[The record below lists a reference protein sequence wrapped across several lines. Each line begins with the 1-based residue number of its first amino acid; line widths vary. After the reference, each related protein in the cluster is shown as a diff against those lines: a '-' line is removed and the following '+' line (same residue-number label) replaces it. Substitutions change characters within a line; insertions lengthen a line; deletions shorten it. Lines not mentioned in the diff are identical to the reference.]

1 MQMPEYYQ
9 KKRSIP
15 RFQQDLDCHQLNEI
29 KQYFRNHSVSA
40 LSSEVS
46 WGGLVE
52 DMGWGA
58 KTEFRHT
65 AYEHNLTS
73 IYVYKSKR
81 GQGHM
86 SRFLDSNKDTHF
98 CTAPSCDLERFLAS
112 RGVKYVVLQPSPFHE
127 YEMVRNY
134 YGDSVTDRTG
144 IHMIN
149 HIDEGLFILNQIG
162 ASDMAKRAY
171 IIHPLLQGDA
181 DLLAFWESD
190 LPEQIDRRVLALA
203 LEYRNIANAH
213 LSHHPAGPD
222 AFLLS
227 PLRDVNDMLVAD
239 KVQNRKDF
247 ELYHAAAHPRAA
259 PLSYPQHPA
268 NRATDGSRL

>member
-1 MQMPEYYQ
+1 MPEYYQ

-149 HIDEGLFILNQIG
+149 HIDEGLLTWPSALTLSIRCCKGTLRGI
-162 ASDMAKRAY
+162 SD
-171 IIHPLLQGDA
+171 
-181 DLLAFWESD
+181 
-190 LPEQIDRRVLALA
+190 
-203 LEYRNIANAH
+203 
-213 LSHHPAGPD
+213 PD
-222 AFLLS
+222 AAS
-227 PLRDVNDMLVAD
+227 GSVSIEAR
-239 KVQNRKDF
+239 Q
-247 ELYHAAAHPRAA
+247 
-259 PLSYPQHPA
+259 PQK
-268 NRATDGSRL
+268 NL